1 VPRAS
6 IQSVEA
12 LKDAKAALAEFTDA
26 VTQTLASVDADIN
39 RVSQWLTQD
48 RPAYWKA
55 VIRRREDEVAKA
67 HAAIMRKRIIAAPE
81 PASVVEEHKAWDKA
95 KRRLAAAQKKLDNVR
110 RWQPI
115 WEREA
120 LLYKTSCRGLAE
132 AVHRD
137 MPGAAARLESMMKSL
152 DEYLRILPP
161 QTQSDLPD
169 ALPAADMDLTDPGP
183 LPPAGAPSPPA
194 PQPPPPPQPPP

>member
-1 VPRAS
+1 MPRAN
-6 IQSVEA
+6 IHSVES
-12 LKDAKAALAEFTDA
+12 LKDVKTALVEFTDS
-26 VTQTLASVDADIN
+26 VNQTLASVDADIN

-55 VIRRREDEVAKA
+55 QIRRREDEVAKA

-95 KRRLAAAQKKLDNVR
+95 KRKLAAAQKKLQNVR

-120 LLYKTSCRGLAE
+120 LLYKTACRGLTE

-137 MPGAAARLESMMKSL
+137 MPSAAARLETMMDRL
-152 DEYLRILPP
+152 EAYLRILPP
-161 QTQSDLPD
+161 QGDADIPPE
-169 ALPAADMDLTDPGP
+169 ALPPVEADLSEPGP
-183 LPPAGAPSPPA
+183 LPLPESAN
-194 PQPPPPPQPPP
+194 PPPQPHSPP